1 MVKYF
6 ASDIIK
12 RATQLADIENS
23 DFVSYSEKIAL
34 LNEAYQ
40 SLYQKGINKDI
51 NAFVRHINTTSTVI
65 HLPPDFYQLKAVT
78 IGNGVYMQ
86 QVLRRPANQSTTN
99 LSYDII
105 NNTLKING
113 HVTGGTITVEYYP
126 TPASLSFPSEDK
138 ELPYSNILDMRGHL
152 YVAFDNVNTVY
163 VGDIT
168 TNDTVEINEENNTL
182 HQYKTHMNDDYV
194 IFFGQTDT
202 KLYNIAQDELTTATK
217 QIVEYKGQTFYYED
231 GNLLFPDS
239 GTVAYEIDIELPI
252 ADYIV
257 LNNRQTKYLA
267 WNKDGS
273 ISNGEAIDVKKAIT
287 KLYAYD
293 DIVCLAT
300 GTTYY
305 ALYSFE
311 KQAIVKET
319 INRLPV
325 ISRIGTNYDT
335 GYGLLCKK
343 TLGNTKVLSSF
354 QEDTELNFPNNT
366 YFVFLSYLLA
376 LSFKTK
382 QGSDTSQLVGLVD
395 LAESTFYDS
404 LQRDDWNSTRI
415 TNAY

>member
-23 DFVSYSEKIAL
+23 DFISYSEKIAL

-51 NAFVRHINTTSTVI
+51 NAFVRYIKTSNTVI
-65 HLPPDFYQLKAVT
+65 QLPPDFYQLKAIT

-126 TPASLSFPSEDK
+126 TPTTLSFPNEDK
-138 ELPYSNILDMRGHL
+138 ELPYSNIIDMRGQL
-152 YVAFDNVNTVY
+152 YVAVDNVNTVS
-163 VGDIT
+163 VGDIA
-168 TNDTVEINEENNTL
+168 TNDVVEINEENNAL
-182 HQYKTHMNDDYV
+182 YQYKVHMNDDYI
-194 IFFGQTDT
+194 IFFGPTET
-202 KLYNIAQDELTTATK
+202 KLYNIANDNLITATHVV
-217 QIVEYKGQTFYYED
+217 VEYKGQTFYYDD
-231 GNLLFPDS
+231 GSLLFPDS
-239 GTVAYEIDIELPI
+239 GTEAYHIDIELPT

-257 LNNRQTKYLA
+257 LNDRQTKYIA
-267 WNKDGS
+267 WNKDGT
-273 ISNGEAIDVKKAIT
+273 ISNGGAIEVKKPIT
-287 KLYAYD
+287 KVYAFGDTVY
-293 DIVCLAT
+293 LTT

-305 ALYSFE
+305 AIYSFD
-311 KQAIVKET
+311 KQVIVKET
-319 INRLPV
+319 ISKLPV
-325 ISRIGTNYDT
+325 ISRVGTDYDT

-343 TLGNTKVLSSF
+343 TLGNAKILTSF

-382 QGSDTSQLVGLVD
+382 QGSDTAQLVGLVD
-395 LAESTFYDS
+395 LAESTFYDT